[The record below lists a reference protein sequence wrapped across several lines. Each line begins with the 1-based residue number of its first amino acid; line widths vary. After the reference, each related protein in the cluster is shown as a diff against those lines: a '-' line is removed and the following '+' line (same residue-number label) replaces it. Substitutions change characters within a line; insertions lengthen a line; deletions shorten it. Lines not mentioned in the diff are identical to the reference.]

1 MAQIKPDIETFAK
14 IKVVGVGGG
23 GGSAVNRM
31 VNADI
36 KGVDFIAL
44 NTDVQDLYHNLAK
57 TKLHIGKNI
66 TRGLGAGMD
75 PEIGKRAA
83 EESQNEI
90 KELLSDSDMVFVTA
104 GMGGGTGTGAASVVA
119 NIAREAGALVVGVV
133 TKPFAF
139 EGKQRMILAE
149 DGIKSLK
156 QEVDTLITI
165 PNEKLF
171 QVSEDKITLQNA
183 FSLADDILRQGIQ
196 GISELISLHG
206 YVNVDFA
213 DVRSI
218 MSNAGSALMGVG
230 QRGGDN
236 RAVEAAKQA
245 INSPLLE
252 MSIDGAHGILF
263 TITGSSDLGVHE
275 FDEAAKVITASA
287 APDARIIFGTVVDD
301 SLTDE
306 IRVTVIATGFENDGA
321 SNNSNQYIR
330 RSTNIREDSYNSS
343 SNQNNNS
350 YVKNNVVTDTKNL
363 FKQTVSGNWLSEE
376 EKAEAEKA
384 RQEKSRVN
392 KDTDIKRKEI
402 DLEEKMRK
410 VEKIMDDNKAQQNDS
425 RKDDDNDDDDLD
437 DDIPAI
443 IRNKMLNF

>member
-1 MAQIKPDIETFAK
+1 MQK

-31 VNADI
+31 IKAGI

-44 NTDVQDLYHNLAK
+44 NTDVQALYHNLAS

-90 KELLSDSDMVFVTA
+90 KELLAGSDMVFVTA
-104 GMGGGTGTGAASVVA
+104 GMGGGTGTGASHVVA
-119 NIAREAGALVVGVV
+119 SIARELGALVVAVV

-139 EGKQRMILAE
+139 EGHQRMILAE
-149 DGIKSLK
+149 GGMKDL
-156 QEVDTLITI
+156 EDNVDTLITI

-171 QVSEDKITLQNA
+171 QITDGKISLQDA
-183 FSLADDILRQGIQ
+183 FGLADDILRQGIQ

-218 MSNAGSALMGVG
+218 MENAGSALMGVG
-230 QRGGDN
+230 QASGES
-236 RAVEAAKQA
+236 RATEAAKMA

-252 MSIDGAHGILF
+252 MSIDGACGILF
-263 TITGSSDLGVHE
+263 TITGGPDLGVHE

-287 APDARIIFGTVVDD
+287 DNDARIIFGTIVDPNMG
-301 SLTDE
+301 DE
-306 IRVTVIATGFENDGA
+306 IRVTVIATGFDPGTNKSRSSFVSRDSMNTREVEKESRYIPTTVVSDT
-321 SNNSNQYIR
+321 NS
-330 RSTNIREDSYNSS
+330 
-343 SNQNNNS
+343 
-350 YVKNNVVTDTKNL
+350 L
-363 FKQTVSGNWLSEE
+363 FKQIV
-376 EKAEAEKA
+376 KFIFPFC
-384 RQEKSRVN
+384 KSFF
-392 KDTDIKRKEI
+392 
-402 DLEEKMRK
+402 
-410 VEKIMDDNKAQQNDS
+410 
-425 RKDDDNDDDDLD
+425 
-437 DDIPAI
+437 
-443 IRNKMLNF
+443 NFLT

>member
-1 MAQIKPDIETFAK
+1 MAQIKPEIETFAK

-44 NTDVQDLYHNLAK
+44 NTDVQALYHNLAK

-75 PEIGKRAA
+75 PEIGRRAA

-90 KELLSDSDMVFVTA
+90 KELLKDSDMVFITA
-104 GMGGGTGTGAASVVA
+104 GMGGGTGTGAAAVVA
-119 NIAREAGALVVGVV
+119 DIARELGALVVGVV

-139 EGKQRMILAE
+139 EGQQRMTLADE
-149 DGIKSLK
+149 GIRALK
-156 QEVDTLITI
+156 ENVDTLITI

-171 QVSEDKITLQNA
+171 QITEQKITLQNA

-206 YVNVDFA
+206 YINVDFA

-218 MSNAGSALMGVG
+218 MANAGSALMGVG
-230 QRGGDN
+230 QVSGEN
-236 RAVEAAKQA
+236 RAVEAAKLA

-252 MSIDGAHGILF
+252 MSIEGARGILF
-263 TITGSSDLGVHE
+263 TIAGGSDLGVHE

-287 APDARIIFGTVVDD
+287 DPNARIIFGTIVDET
-301 SLTDE
+301 LTDQV
-306 IRVTVIATGFENDGA
+306 RVTVIATGFNVDGNNERNEYIKR
-321 SNNSNQYIR
+321 SNNLRESSYTPPSN
-330 RSTNIREDSYNSS
+330 N
-343 SNQNNNS
+343 
-350 YVKNNVVTDTKNL
+350 YVNNNVVVDTNNL
-363 FKQTVSGNWLSEE
+363 FKQTVGGNWLEENEQEE
-376 EKAEAEKA
+376 EETFERVMPRKT
-384 RQEKSRVN
+384 QE
-392 KDTDIKRKEI
+392 IKHKEFN
-402 DLEEKMRK
+402 LEEKLER
-410 VEKIMDDNKAQQNDS
+410 VERVLEDDEEAHSSLKE
-425 RKDDDNDDDDLD
+425 DNDIDEDD

>member
-1 MAQIKPDIETFAK
+1 MGQVKPEIETFAK

-23 GGSAVNRM
+23 GGSAINRM
-31 VNADI
+31 IKAGI

-44 NTDVQDLYHNLAK
+44 NTDVQALYHNLAS

-75 PEIGKRAA
+75 PEIGRRAA

-90 KELLSDSDMVFVTA
+90 KELLAGSDMVFVTA
-104 GMGGGTGTGAASVVA
+104 GMGGGTGTGASHVVA
-119 NIAREAGALVVGVV
+119 SIAKELGALVVAVV

-139 EGKQRMILAE
+139 EGHQRMVLAE
-149 DGIKSLK
+149 SGMKEL
-156 QEVDTLITI
+156 EANVDTLITI

-171 QVSEDKITLQNA
+171 QITDGKISLQDA
-183 FSLADDILRQGIQ
+183 FGLADDILRQGIQ

-218 MSNAGSALMGVG
+218 MENAGSALMGVG
-230 QRGGDN
+230 QASGEG
-236 RAVEAAKQA
+236 RATEAAKMA

-252 MSIDGAHGILF
+252 MSIDGARGILF
-263 TITGSSDLGVHE
+263 TITGGSDLGVHE

-287 APDARIIFGTVVDD
+287 DQEARIIFGTIVDPD
-301 SLTDE
+301 MGEE
-306 IRVTVIATGFENDGA
+306 IRVTVIATGFDVSKNKTRGGFISRESLNSGTVEKENRYIPTTAVSDT
-321 SNNSNQYIR
+321 NS
-330 RSTNIREDSYNSS
+330 
-343 SNQNNNS
+343 
-350 YVKNNVVTDTKNL
+350 L
-363 FKQTVSGNWLSEE
+363 FKQTVSGN
-376 EKAEAEKA
+376 AV
-384 RQEKSRVN
+384 R
-392 KDTDIKRKEI
+392 DEI
-402 DLEEKMRK
+402 DGIE
-410 VEKIMDDNKAQQNDS
+410 DDNEYITEIEPEEIRVK
-425 RKDDDNDDDDLD
+425 KVVIDDFEETQSKEEDDDDDDD

>member
-1 MAQIKPDIETFAK
+1 MGQIKPEIETFAK

-31 VNADI
+31 I
-36 KGVDFIAL
+36 KAGIQGVDFIAL
-44 NTDVQDLYHNLAK
+44 NTDVQALYHNLAS

-83 EESQNEI
+83 EESHNEI
-90 KELLSDSDMVFVTA
+90 KELLAGSDMVFVTA
-104 GMGGGTGTGAASVVA
+104 GMGGGTGTGASHIVA
-119 NIAREAGALVVGVV
+119 NIAKELGALVVAVV

-139 EGKQRMILAE
+139 EGQQRMILADAGMKDLE
-149 DGIKSLK
+149 AN
-156 QEVDTLITI
+156 VDTLITI

-171 QVSEDKITLQNA
+171 QITDGKISLQEA
-183 FSLADDILRQGIQ
+183 FGLADDILRQGIQ

-218 MSNAGSALMGVG
+218 MENAGSALMGVG
-230 QRGGDN
+230 QASGES
-236 RAVEAAKQA
+236 RATEAAKMA

-252 MSIDGAHGILF
+252 MSIDGARGILF
-263 TITGSSDLGVHE
+263 TITGGADLGVHE

-287 APDARIIFGTVVDD
+287 DPDARIIFGTIVDETM
-301 SLTDE
+301 SDE
-306 IRVTVIATGFENDGA
+306 IRVTVIATGFDTDRHSSRGGII
-321 SNNSNQYIR
+321 S
-330 RSTNIREDSYNSS
+330 RES
-343 SNQNNNS
+343 SNLRKTSEVENRYIPTTAISDTNS
-350 YVKNNVVTDTKNL
+350 L
-363 FKQTVSGNWLSEE
+363 FKQTVGGRAVSNESVDERDIMEE
-376 EKAEAEKA
+376 EILDNETDFEDIQVKKVNLNDFAEELPVPKA
-384 RQEKSRVN
+384 
-392 KDTDIKRKEI
+392 D
-402 DLEEKMRK
+402 
-410 VEKIMDDNKAQQNDS
+410 KIE
-425 RKDDDNDDDDLD
+425 KDDDDDDDD